1 MSAVQLNQSAE
12 GAEGLGII
20 RSNKVGET
28 ETVMLNCQVC
38 TVIIM
43 TKKKQ
48 KQINKNSIKKKV
60 TRYPGFEPGT
70 HRSKVY
76 LHNHYTMEDNHI
88 TGKNNQYILKL

>member
-48 KQINKNSIKKKV
+48 KQINKNSIKKKSRD
-60 TRYPGFEPGT
+60 TRDLNPGLIDPKST
-70 HRSKVY
+70 Y
-76 LHNHYTMEDNHI
+76 I
-88 TGKNNQYILKL
+88 TTTPWRTITLQVKIINIY